1 MSKNNKIKH
10 AVRKI
15 AVSFGAKQIV
25 WFPSEDGSFNG
36 AKLRIPNEFPQIVS
50 YNGISFSSRATNDR
64 KNEWKYC
71 GTLEELLA

>member
-50 YNGISFSSRATNDR
+50 YNGI
-64 KNEWKYC
+64 
-71 GTLEELLA
+71 